1 MKIEVKGSQNIST
14 FSQKLSG
21 KLSDRNQKLLYD
33 RLESVSV
40 EVRVVRQVR
49 IIKLWTKNL
58 ELKMEKKSL

>member
-49 IIKLWTKNL
+49 IIKL
-58 ELKMEKKSL
+58 